1 MLSKKNLHQYQLDI
15 IDKAKSLDNCAL
27 FLSMGCGKSII
38 TLTTLVETNRTNVL
52 IMAPLQVAK
61 NVWEAEV
68 QKWEHTKH
76 LRTSMIV
83 GSDKQRRAAI
93 EKEADI
99 YITNYEQLGW
109 LDHNKFLQKFTH
121 FVFDESAR
129 LKSPSTIRFKILKKF
144 FKTRTGGT
152 TMLLSGT
159 PTPNTIADLWAPIGL
174 LDKGQRLETSMGKFR
189 EIYMVPGQRN
199 RHTGVVY
206 NWEPKP
212 NALNKIK
219 DKISDIAFSMQAK
232 DYLAMPKEN
241 FVYHE
246 LTLAK
251 PVMEAYKALKKDLV
265 SDLGGQQ
272 ITAVT
277 AAAAITKL
285 LQVTSG
291 AVYDE
296 ERNVVHIHDDKINL
310 LSELL
315 ESDTAPVLLFYNFKH
330 SLDRIRTA
338 FPDAQMVSDDSI
350 KQWKAGKLKMLV
362 GHPQSIG
369 EGLNLQNNISEV
381 VHIIWFDLFFSS
393 TYYEQGNARV
403 ARQGQNSPVLIHHL
417 IAKGTV
423 DEHVVKVLDKKI
435 EVQNILLDALKV

>member
-1 MLSKKNLHQYQLDI
+1 MLTKKNLHQYQLDI
-15 IDKAKSLDNCAL
+15 IDKVKPLDNCAL

-38 TLTTLVETNRTNVL
+38 TLTALAETKRTNVL

-68 QKWEHTKH
+68 NKWEHTKH
-76 LRTSMIV
+76 LVTSVIA
-83 GSDKQRRAAI
+83 GTPKQRMNAI
-93 EKEADI
+93 NKKADI

-109 LDHNKFLQKFTH
+109 LEHNKLLGKFSH

-129 LKSPSTIRFKILKKF
+129 LKSPSTIRFKILKRL
-144 FKTRTGGT
+144 FKTRTSGT
-152 TMLLSGT
+152 TMMLSGT

-174 LDKGQRLETSMGKFR
+174 LDKGQRLETSMTKFR
-189 EIYMVPGQRN
+189 ELYMVAGQRN

-212 NALNKIK
+212 NALMQVK

-232 DYLAMPKEN
+232 DYLAMPQEN
-241 FVYHE
+241 RIYHE
-246 LTLAK
+246 LLLS
-251 PVMEAYKALKKDLV
+251 PPIMEAYKELKKNLV
-265 SDLGGQQ
+265 SELGGQQ

-277 AAAAITKL
+277 AATAITKM
-285 LQVTSG
+285 LQISSG
-291 AVYDE
+291 AIYDE
-296 ERNVVHIHDDKINL
+296 ERNVVHVHDDKINL

-330 SLDRIRTA
+330 SLDRIRKA
-338 FPDAQMVSDDSI
+338 FPDAKIVDDNSMA
-350 KQWKAGKLKMLV
+350 QWKAGKLKMLI

-369 EGLNLQNNISEV
+369 EGLNLQNNTAEV
-381 VHIIWFDLFFSS
+381 VHVIWFDLFFSS
-393 TYYEQGNARV
+393 TLYEQGNARV
-403 ARQGQNSPVLIHHL
+403 ARQGQTSPVLIHHL

-423 DEHVVKVLDKKI
+423 DEHVIKVLDKKI
-435 EVQNILLDALKV
+435 EVQNILLAALKM

>member
-1 MLSKKNLHQYQLDI
+1 
-15 IDKAKSLDNCAL
+15 
-27 FLSMGCGKSII
+27 
-38 TLTTLVETNRTNVL
+38 
-52 IMAPLQVAK
+52 
-61 NVWEAEV
+61 
-68 QKWEHTKH
+68 
-76 LRTSMIV
+76 
-83 GSDKQRRAAI
+83 
-93 EKEADI
+93 
-99 YITNYEQLGW
+99 
-109 LDHNKFLQKFTH
+109 
-121 FVFDESAR
+121 
-129 LKSPSTIRFKILKKF
+129 
-144 FKTRTGGT
+144 
-152 TMLLSGT
+152 
-159 PTPNTIADLWAPIGL
+159 
-174 LDKGQRLETSMGKFR
+174 
-189 EIYMVPGQRN
+189 
-199 RHTGVVY
+199 
-206 NWEPKP
+206 
-212 NALNKIK
+212 
-219 DKISDIAFSMQAK
+219 
-232 DYLAMPKEN
+232 
-241 FVYHE
+241 
-246 LTLAK
+246 
-251 PVMEAYKALKKDLV
+251 MEAYKALKKDLV